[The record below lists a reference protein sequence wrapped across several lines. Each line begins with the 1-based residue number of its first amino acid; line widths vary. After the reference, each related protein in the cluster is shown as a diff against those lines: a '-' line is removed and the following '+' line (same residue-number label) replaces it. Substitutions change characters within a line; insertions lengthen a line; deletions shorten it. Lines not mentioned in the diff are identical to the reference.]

1 MLRIEV
7 RFPLG
12 VYHALSN
19 ARFGAPEW
27 PPSPVR
33 LIGAL
38 LAAAHEAPGADTDA
52 ARALLERL
60 CAAAPPVIV
69 APELIDV
76 GEAGTDGKRP
86 GTEVVVA
93 LRGASRWA
101 PRNHSDS
108 EVKTNG
114 LSPRNLARERTEVHK
129 GGVAIGD
136 RPVEIRWPDLDLGND
151 DRRLLDA
158 LLDELTFLGTSRSP
172 VIARTVAAATNDD
185 SDQWEP
191 SVGAGIG
198 RGDAEVRVPNPGLL
212 RAFDQRHDARRST
225 GTKPITA
232 SDHVP
237 SVPMG
242 NVIPYVLRS
251 HRLAAEAA
259 DPFDPHQW
267 GEILVLELDPGPE
280 TAEERRTERGR
291 RAAGKAPQHSE
302 LRPKAAAGFLLARAF
317 REALLGAYGPIG
329 AADEA
334 PPVLRGHGDEPHV
347 AIVPLPFV
355 GTIVKRSERKQN
367 GQKMVQEHEIPA
379 DGIVRGIAILL
390 PHEDRVPDVAAQT
403 ERVKQGL
410 MRFVGVTDRRWV
422 DVPHAGRV
430 FLRLP
435 NPNRPL
441 LQTLRDARYRRASR
455 VWETIVPV
463 VHAHRRTST
472 GPRGLLR
479 QVAAD
484 CRHVGL
490 PEPVTVEVLEHAP
503 LGGAPDRLWPDR
515 LVPPDWRAPLN
526 GPRSHLRIT
535 FERPVIGP
543 LVLGRARHFGVGLC
557 LPNLRESERAAEAVE
572 ASDAAIEEAVA

>member
-19 ARFGAPEW
+19 ARFGEPEW

-60 CAAAPPVIV
+60 CAAPPPVIV
-69 APELIDV
+69 APELTAV
-76 GEAGTDGKRP
+76 GETRAGDERA

-136 RPVEIRWPDLDLGND
+136 RRVEIRWPDLDLRHD
-151 DRRLLDA
+151 DHRLLDA
-158 LLDELTFLGTSRSP
+158 LLGELTFLGTSRSP
-172 VIARTVAAATNDD
+172 VIARAVGADEATDAEA
-185 SDQWEP
+185 SDRWEP
-191 SVGAGIG
+191 GVG
-198 RGDAEVRVPNPGLL
+198 RGDAAVRVPNPGLL
-212 RAFDQRHDARRST
+212 RAFDQRHEARRST
-225 GTKPITA
+225 GKKPIA
-232 SDHVP
+232 AGEHVP
-237 SVPMG
+237 SVAMG

-251 HRLAAEAA
+251 HRLAAEEGEPL
-259 DPFDPHQW
+259 DPRQW
-267 GEILVLELDPGPE
+267 GEMLVLELDPGPE
-280 TAEERRTERGR
+280 TAPERSAERAR
-291 RAAGKAPQHSE
+291 LAAGKPPQHSQ

-317 REALLGAYGPIG
+317 REALLGAYAAIG
-329 AADEA
+329 TDGEA
-334 PPVLRGHGDEPHV
+334 PPVLRGHGDEAHA

-355 GTIVKRSERKQN
+355 GTIVKRSERKEN
-367 GQKMVQEHEIPA
+367 GQKIEQEHRIPA
-379 DGIVRGIAILL
+379 DGIVRGIAVLL
-390 PHEDRVPDVAAQT
+390 PHEDRVPDVAAQA
-403 ERVKQGL
+403 EQVKQGL
-410 MRFVGVTDRRWV
+410 LRFVAGERRWV
-422 DVPHAGRV
+422 DVPNAGRV
-430 FLRLP
+430 FFRLP

-455 VWETIVPV
+455 VWETVLPV

-472 GPRGLLR
+472 GPRGLFR

-490 PEPVTVEVLEHAP
+490 PEPLAVEVLEHAP

-515 LVPPDWRAPLN
+515 LVPPDWRGPLN

-535 FERPVIGP
+535 FERPIVGPVI
-543 LVLGRARHFGVGLC
+543 LGRARHFGVGLC
-557 LPNLRESERAAEAVE
+557 LPNLRESEPAP
-572 ASDAAIEEAVA
+572 DALAVAGELTA